1 MGKFG
6 ISRRNFII
14 LSGSAVAAGMIGI
27 SCDNTNDNQTD
38 LVQPRVRQSIDGLLN
53 IALNIGFAS
62 NVLTGQGGPV
72 NVFTRTYNRSIPG
85 PTLRV
90 NPRDT
95 MNIELI
101 NNLPPNIDTIPINM
115 FMPHKTNTTNLH
127 THGLHVSPSGN
138 SDNVLLMINPGEVF
152 TNTIQIPP
160 NHPGGTHWYHPH
172 KHGSVDI
179 QMTSGMSGVIIIE
192 GELDKVPEIAA
203 AREVVLLFQEMN
215 LSSEGVVENPD
226 LTATTIGEVFPSD
239 QTLYTVNG
247 QLKPVLRARPG
258 EVLRLRCVNGT
269 IGTFYPLQL
278 DDHDL
283 NWIAHDGIS
292 FPEVRTVQETLL
304 APGNRNEFLIKAG
317 AHGTYQLRGLEFE
330 RSSNLIRD
338 EVELLTLVVE
348 GSPMDMPLPTTLV
361 EAPYAPITDGE
372 LTGTREL
379 VFDTVDN
386 DGQFPSGYN
395 LDTANIIDGNLYQE
409 DIINQNIQLGA
420 VEEWTI
426 VNNASEVHNFHI
438 HTNPFELIERNGV
451 AEDPPLW
458 GDTVALPAGG
468 SVKFRSRFL
477 DFTGTYVLHCHIID
491 HEDLGM
497 MQNVKVS
504 I

>member
-1 MGKFG
+1 VAVG
-6 ISRRNFII
+6 IF
-14 LSGSAVAAGMIGI
+14 GI
-27 SCDNTNDNQTD
+27 SCDTNKQID
-38 LVQPRVRQSIDGLLN
+38 LIQPRIRQSLNGLLN
-53 IALNIGFAS
+53 LALNIGFAS
-62 NVLTGQGGPV
+62 NVITGQDGPV

-90 NPRDT
+90 KPGDT
-95 MNIELI
+95 MNIELR
-101 NNLPPNIDTIPINM
+101 NNLPPNTDTQPVNM
-115 FMPHKTNTTNLH
+115 FMPHLTNSTNLH
-127 THGLHVSPSGN
+127 THGLHVSPSGS
-138 SDNVLLMINPGEVF
+138 SDNVLLVINPGETF
-152 TNTIQIPP
+152 TNTINIPFS
-160 NHPGGTHWYHPH
+160 HPGGTHWYHPH

-192 GELDKVPEIAA
+192 GELDQVPEIAA

-215 LSSEGVVENPD
+215 LSSEGEVEDPD
-226 LTATTIGEVFPSD
+226 LTSTSIGGVFPSD

-292 FPEVRTVQETLL
+292 FPEVRTIQETLL
-304 APGNRNEFLIKAG
+304 APGNRDDFLIKAG
-317 AHGTYQLRGLEFE
+317 APGTYQLKGLEFA
-330 RSSNLIRD
+330 RSSTLVRD

-361 EAPYAPITDGE
+361 EPPYAPITDDE

-386 DGQFPSGYN
+386 EGQFPSGYT
-395 LDTANIIDGNLYQE
+395 LDTANIIDGNLYQG
-409 DIINQNIQLGA
+409 DVVNQSIQLGA

-426 VNNASEVHNFHI
+426 INNADEDHNFHI
-438 HTNPFELIERNGV
+438 HTNPFVIIDRNGV
-451 AEDPPLW
+451 AKDPPLW
-458 GDTVALPAGG
+458 GDTVVLPAGG
-468 SVKFRSRFL
+468 SVTFRSRFL
-477 DFTGTYVLHCHIID
+477 DFTGEYVLHCHIID

-497 MQNVKVS
+497 MQNVEVVA
-504 I
+504 

>member
-1 MGKFG
+1 MGKFDL
-6 ISRRNFII
+6 SRRNFII
-14 LSGSAVAAGMIGI
+14 LGGSAVAAGILGVT
-27 SCDNTNDNQTD
+27 CDSNNNNQIN
-38 LVQPRVRQSIDGLLN
+38 LVEPKVRQSANGLLSL
-53 IALNIGFAS
+53 ALNIGFAS
-62 NVLTGQGGPV
+62 NVLTGQEGPV
-72 NVFTRTYNRSIPG
+72 NVYTRTYNRSIPA

-90 NPRDT
+90 KPGDT

-101 NNLPPNIDTIPINM
+101 NNLPPNTDSQPINM
-115 FMPHKTNTTNLH
+115 FMPHKINTTNLH

-138 SDNVLLMINPGEVF
+138 SDNVLLMIEPGETF
-152 TNTIQIPP
+152 ENQIHIPAS
-160 NHPGGTHWYHPH
+160 HPGGTHWYHPH

-179 QMTSGMSGVIIIE
+179 QVTSGMSGVIIIE

-215 LSSEGVVENPD
+215 LSSTGEVEDPD
-226 LTATTIGEVFPSD
+226 TTATTIGEVFPSD

-247 QLKPVLRARPG
+247 QLKPVLTARPG
-258 EVLRLRCVNGT
+258 EVIRLRCVNST

-292 FPEVRTVQETLL
+292 FPEVRTVQETQL
-304 APGNRNEFLIKAG
+304 APGNRDDFLIKAG
-317 AHGTYQLRGLEFE
+317 EPGTYQLRGLEFA
-330 RSSNLIRD
+330 RSSNLVRD

-348 GSPMDMPLPTTLV
+348 GSPMDMPFPTTLV
-361 EAPYAPITDGE
+361 DAPYAPITDEE

-379 VFDTVDN
+379 VFDTADN
-386 DGQFPSGYN
+386 DGQFPSEYT

-409 DIINQNIQLGA
+409 DVINQNIQLGA

-458 GDTVALPAGG
+458 GDTAVLPAGG
-468 SVKFRSRFL
+468 SIKFRSRFL
-477 DFTGTYVLHCHIID
+477 DFTGIYVLHCHILD

-497 MQNVKVS
+497 MQNVEVS
-504 I
+504 T